1 MHAGMISHQQRRS
14 ALKVGDGPLAALYDT
29 LSDAN
34 VQVTKEN
41 NDKELLVL
49 IGLCVG
55 SQSRIRLDN
64 NYTNRPAS
72 CAFHDACCL
81 FASDIRNGK
90 TANVHSGVTP
100 FLCLLHADNALSIV
114 IRLPSACLFDT

>member
-49 IGLCVG
+49 MGYVM
-55 SQSRIRLDN
+55 
-64 NYTNRPAS
+64 
-72 CAFHDACCL
+72 
-81 FASDIRNGK
+81 
-90 TANVHSGVTP
+90 
-100 FLCLLHADNALSIV
+100 CLLHKNQVYVLA
-114 IRLPSACLFDT
+114 PSPESV